1 MTFQM
6 TREEFLVKSG
16 YSEKDWEQ
24 SKLDWD
30 RFISIA
36 NQHEKMRS
44 TLALY
49 GGAIAN
55 RIQIFDSVHSVRWRI
70 KDTFALLKKILRKN
84 LEVEPKEKWKIITP
98 ENYRS
103 VFSDLIGVRALHL
116 LKEECIEVDKQIRE
130 TWHVDDTTI
139 FKRHGD
145 IEISEIIERG
155 AAEEIHSAG
164 YRSIHYGISYKP
176 EKEPI
181 LVEIQ
186 VRTIFQEGWSEID
199 HRVKYP
205 DFSNNE
211 ILKYFLDVFNG
222 LSGTADEMGS
232 FVIILDKL
240 IKKHTTS
247 INESEQAILVRD
259 AEVEKL
265 QEEINKLRSGGKAPD
280 DSIDS
285 LQTSVNKIKDRN
297 LSLKNSTW
305 VDSLLNKNTHGI
317 NLAAEQVRSIMSELN
332 INPALTEAM
341 KNQNAA
347 YAAAIEH
354 FNLPN
359 AAMLEAM
366 KNFTRPNAAM
376 LDAMKGWSLPIANIS
391 AMISQ
396 KERESSQTKIS
407 DITNN
412 ATSSPSSNLLGNE
425 SPLTSKISE
434 DANSLKSKESK
445 EDPDNQ
451 KNKDR

>member
-1 MTFQM
+1 MLLETAQ
-6 TREEFLVKSG
+6 S
-16 YSEKDWEQ
+16 SIDWEQ
-24 SKLDWD
+24 FLA
-30 RFISIA
+30 IA

-55 RIQIFDSVHSVRWRI
+55 RIQAFDGVHSVRWRI

-84 LEVEPKEKWKIITP
+84 LEAKPKAKWQTITP

-116 LKEECIEVDKQIRE
+116 LKEECIEVDKQIRD
-130 TWHVDDTTI
+130 TWHVDDITI

-145 IEISEIIERG
+145 LEISEIIERG
-155 AAEEIHSAG
+155 AAEEIHNAG
-164 YRSIHYGISYKP
+164 YRSIHYGIAYKP

-211 ILKYFLDVFNG
+211 ILKYFLNVFNG

-232 FVIILDKL
+232 FVILLDNL
-240 IKKHTTS
+240 IKQQS
-247 INESEQAILVRD
+247 ASLIESELAVSARD

-265 QEEINKLRSGGKAPD
+265 QEEINKLRFDGRAPD

-297 LSLKNSTW
+297 TSFKNSTW
-305 VDSLLNKNTHGI
+305 INSILNPNSLGFNQ
-317 NLAAEQVRSIMSELN
+317 AAEQARSIMSGLT
-332 INPALTEAM
+332 INPALSEAM
-341 KNQNAA
+341 KNQSIA
-347 YAAAIEH
+347 YADAVKH

-359 AAMLEAM
+359 PAMLEAIQ
-366 KNFTRPNAAM
+366 NFTRPNAAL
-376 LDAMKGWSLPIANIS
+376 LDAIKGINLPITNIS
-391 AMISQ
+391 SMLAQ
-396 KERESSQTKIS
+396 RDSSQR
-407 DITNN
+407 DVLEVVEAN
-412 ATSSPSSNLLGNE
+412 
-425 SPLTSKISE
+425 
-434 DANSLKSKESK
+434 NSLSPTTQVDNENLPNLQICEDNKLLKNDENIKKSDDEK
-445 EDPDNQ
+445 
-451 KNKDR
+451 